1 MVKVIEM
8 NCPGCGARVQI
19 NQKQCEWCHAPVVIT
34 SMSDI
39 FSMNTPDINKY
50 SKSYEDR
57 EYYLAM
63 ELKFKQALDFIQ
75 REPAVG

>member
-39 FSMNTPDINKY
+39 FSMNTPDINK
-50 SKSYEDR
+50 
-57 EYYLAM
+57 
-63 ELKFKQALDFIQ
+63 
-75 REPAVG
+75 